1 MTRTRKKAKQMAYE
15 TKVLLVAIFNYVKTL
30 DDDATRRKMLDYIR
44 QLANVEGVIVGAK
57 DEKEGETDG
66 V

>member
-1 MTRTRKKAKQMAYE
+1 MAYE